1 MKKLI
6 RTLTTSQNFDYGNV
20 MEIFEKDGMFVVNDN
35 YQQELEKFPT
45 LQRAEVNYFYRF
57 NEILRDRKFKDLTD
71 TILSE

>member
-6 RTLTTSQNFDYGNV
+6 RTLTTTQYFVYGCV
-20 MEIFEKDGMFVVNDN
+20 MELFERDGVYIVNDN
-35 YQQELEKFPT
+35 YQQELEKFKT
-45 LQRAEVNYFYRF
+45 LQRAEVNYIYRF